1 MPRTLPKSRL
11 VRIRK
16 SLSRRCAGIEEA
28 DQTGRGVRDDVL
40 VVGGDVQHH
49 VVVEG
54 VPDAELEGDGLAEV
68 EVGAEDLVG
77 VGVAQV
83 DVDPAQQQAEVR
95 RLHLVRVAEPEVG
108 PVGHRERHLH
118 VRAQVA
124 VALVPDDTGPWDWPD
139 RTRAWSRPGGRGR
152 CCPQCRWRTAAGA
165 GVVPVVAQAA
175 HYDHVT
181 QVEPVLDERVPP
193 DRLLDVGVGEEL
205 VGQTEAVVVDVV
217 LGQLAAE
224 LEPVVAVGLPVE
236 RRLADVAV
244 FLVQAQPGR
253 RPRVVGEPPRS
264 RPCPSSAGR
273 ACWRS
278 SGSCR
283 TDRTRCCAP
292 GPS

>member
-16 SLSRRCAGIEEA
+16 SLSRPCAGSNRR
-28 DQTGRGVRDDVL
+28 DQAGRRVGHDVL
-40 VVGGDVQHH
+40 VVGRDVQHH
-49 VVVEG
+49 VVAEG

-83 DVDPAQQQAEVR
+83 GVDPAQQQAEVR

-124 VALVPDDTGPWDWPD
+124 VALVLDEQRRRVG
-139 RTRAWSRPGGRGR
+139 RIEARAWWRPGGTRSVLPAVSVR
-152 CCPQCRWRTAAGA
+152 ERPAGA
-165 GVVPVVAQAA
+165 GVVLVVAQAA
-175 HYDHVT
+175 DHDHVA

-205 VGQTEAVVVDVV
+205 VGQAEAVVVDVV
-217 LGQLAAE
+217 LGELAAE
-224 LEPVVAVGLPVE
+224 LEPVVAVDLPVE
-236 RRLADVAV
+236 RGLADVAV
-244 FLVQAQPGR
+244 FLVQADRAGVSLSMVK
-253 RPRVVGEPPRS
+253 RPASPMAQVLPSMRVGEVLIVP
-264 RPCPSSAGR
+264 
-273 ACWRS
+273 
-278 SGSCR
+278 
-283 TDRTRCCAP
+283 
-292 GPS
+292 